1 MAPLECKTIAV
12 FTQSEEYKQ
21 FYYTALENVLYLIY
35 CKQKDKHKGAGAE
48 LGSVPFEF
56 NM

>member
-21 FYYTALENVLYLIY
+21 FYYTALENVLYLIH
-35 CKQKDKHKGAGAE
+35 CKQKDT
-48 LGSVPFEF
+48 
-56 NM
+56 